1 MASSKRKSQQRLT
14 TKLIKIAPSILAA
27 DFGRLGE
34 EVVGAQEAGADLI
47 HIDVMD
53 GRFVPNITMG
63 PAVVEAVAKVAA
75 IPLDVHLMIVEPER
89 FLRRFAESGA
99 DSISVHIEAC
109 THLHRVL
116 GQIKEAGCRPG
127 LALNPHTPASAL
139 HEVLDDV
146 DIINVMT
153 VNPGFGG
160 QSFIKGMTRKLRT
173 LRAMVADR
181 DIEIEVDGG
190 INAETLPIAMA
201 AGATIAIVGTS
212 VFQHKRGIAAGIEEL
227 RRAAAPAIA
236 DDES

>member
-1 MASSKRKSQQRLT
+1 MTS
-14 TKLIKIAPSILAA
+14 KLIKIAPSILAA

-34 EVVGAQEAGADLI
+34 EVTRAQEAGADLI

-63 PAVVEAVAKVAA
+63 PAVVEAVANAA
-75 IPLDVHLMIVEPER
+75 TIPLDVHLMIVEPDR
-89 FLRRFAESGA
+89 FLRRFADSGA

-116 GQIKEAGCRPG
+116 GQIKEVGCRAG
-127 LALNPHTPASAL
+127 VALNPHTPASAL
-139 HEVLDDV
+139 LEVLDDV

-160 QSFIKGMTRKLRT
+160 QNFIKGMTRKLRT
-173 LRAMVADR
+173 LRAMVGGR

-190 INAETLPIAMA
+190 INAETIASAMS
-201 AGATIAIVGTS
+201 AGATIAIAGTCI
-212 VFQHKRGIAAGIEEL
+212 FQHNKGIAAGISDL
-227 RRAAAPAIA
+227 RRAAALARA

>member
-1 MASSKRKSQQRLT
+1 MGSLKRKSRQHLT
-14 TKLIKIAPSILAA
+14 SKRIKIAPSILAA

-34 EVVGAQEAGADLI
+34 EVKQAQEAGADLI

-63 PAVVEAVAKVAA
+63 PAIVEAVARVAT
-75 IPLDVHLMIVEPER
+75 IPLDVHLMIVEPDR
-89 FLRRFAESGA
+89 FLSRFAESGA

-116 GQIKEAGCRPG
+116 GQIKETGCRAG
-127 LALNPHTPASAL
+127 VALNPHTPASAL
-139 HEVLDDV
+139 QEILDDV

-160 QSFIKGMTRKLRT
+160 QSFISGMTRKLRT
-173 LRAMVADR
+173 LRALVAGR

-190 INAETLPIAMA
+190 INAETISTVMN
-201 AGATIAIVGTS
+201 AGATIAIAGTC
-212 VFQHKRGIAAGIEEL
+212 VFRHEKGIAAGIAEL
-227 RRAAAPAIA
+227 RRAAAIA
-236 DDES
+236 NE

>member
-1 MASSKRKSQQRLT
+1 M
-14 TKLIKIAPSILAA
+14 IKIAPSILAA
-27 DFGRLGE
+27 DFGRLGA
-34 EVVGAQEAGADLI
+34 EVTRAQEAGADLI

-63 PAVVEAVAKVAA
+63 PAAVEAVANAA
-75 IPLDVHLMIVEPER
+75 TIPLDVHLMIVEPDR
-89 FLRRFAESGA
+89 FLRRFADSGA

-116 GQIKEAGCRPG
+116 GQIKEVGCRAG
-127 LALNPHTPASAL
+127 VALNPHTPASAL
-139 HEVLDDV
+139 QEVLDDV

-173 LRAMVADR
+173 LRAMVGGR

-190 INAETLPIAMA
+190 ISAETIASAMS
-201 AGATIAIVGTS
+201 AGATIAIAGTCI
-212 VFQHKRGIAAGIEEL
+212 FQHEKGIAAGIADL
-227 RRAAAPAIA
+227 RRAAALAIA
-236 DDES
+236 NDES

>member
-1 MASSKRKSQQRLT
+1 M
-14 TKLIKIAPSILAA
+14 IKIAPSILAA

-34 EVVGAQEAGADLI
+34 EVTRAQEAGADLI

-75 IPLDVHLMIVEPER
+75 IPLDVHLMIVEPDR
-89 FLRRFAESGA
+89 YLRRFADSGA

-109 THLHRVL
+109 THLHRVI
-116 GQIKEAGCRPG
+116 GQIQESGCRAG

-160 QSFIKGMTRKLRT
+160 QRFISGMTRKLRT
-173 LRAMVADR
+173 LREMVGRR

-190 INAETLPIAMA
+190 INAETIAIAMA
-201 AGATIAIVGTS
+201 AGATIAIAGTCI
-212 VFQHKRGIAAGIEEL
+212 FQHEQGIAAGIAEL
-227 RRAAAPAIA
+227 RRAASLAIT
-236 DDES
+236 DEES